1 MGTDRDGWLTWIT
14 IAGSL
19 ELSWIGW
26 DDGNLDLFVR
36 GGSSRNQTRFVSR
49 IVKNYDL
56 KLFWGF
62 FGDLILNVGKELL
75 EIIIF
80 KIIRYTSG
88 NKLKLQE
95 SSYKNDRSNFNIFET
110 L

>member
-1 MGTDRDGWLTWIT
+1 MEIWIYLYEEEEEEDHRE
-14 IAGSL
+14 IRL
-19 ELSWIGW
+19 VLFPELWKIMIW
-26 DDGNLDLFVR
+26 NL
-36 GGSSRNQTRFVSR
+36 
-49 IVKNYDL
+49 
-56 KLFWGF
+56 LFWGF
-62 FGDLILNVGKELL
+62 FGGLILNVEKELL

>member
-1 MGTDRDGWLTWIT
+1 METWIYLYEEEEEEDHRE
-14 IAGSL
+14 IRL
-19 ELSWIGW
+19 VLFPELWKIMIW
-26 DDGNLDLFVR
+26 NL
-36 GGSSRNQTRFVSR
+36 
-49 IVKNYDL
+49 
-56 KLFWGF
+56 LFWGF
-62 FGDLILNVGKELL
+62 FGDLILNVEKELL